1 MLEFLRKIF
10 TSDFMAHGYCYFWRP
25 EILWLHVLSDVFITL
40 AYYSIPATL
49 VYFVRKRRDVP
60 FHWIFWMFGAFI
72 LSCGTTHAME
82 VWTVWHGTYRLAGLI
97 KLITAALSTGTAAA
111 LIPLMPKALSLPSPA
126 QLEEMNRNLESEIRT
141 RERAQEA
148 IKELNESLERRV
160 QERTAQLEA
169 ANREL
174 QNQIDQ
180 RERAEA
186 RFRLMVEHAPNA
198 MVMVNNTGKIVL
210 MNSESEKLFGYRRDE
225 LLGQPIETLVPESSR
240 RGHPALRKAFLAAP
254 SGRQMGVGQ
263 ELRAQRKDG
272 SQFPVEIALN
282 PIETPDGILILS
294 TIIDIT
300 FHRQKLESVGVLANG
315 IAHDFNNLLGSIL
328 LDTELAVSELA
339 PASPALEELGR
350 IRAVAI
356 RASEIV
362 RELMI
367 YAGQEKPDRE
377 LVDISSLVEEM
388 VELLKVSISKHAFL
402 RINLGRDLPP
412 VLGNA
417 PQIRQVVMNL
427 ILNAS
432 EALAGTEGAITICT
446 TRVTGGHDL
455 ASSGATELVPADY
468 LLLEVSDTGKGMPEE
483 EKIKI
488 FDPFFTTKFAG
499 RGLGL
504 AVVQGIVRSH
514 GGTINLVSALG
525 RGTTFQ
531 VLLPCA
537 AGSAKTDP
545 ASRVSAP
552 AEGFSGVRGTV
563 LVVEDEPTLRAA
575 LAKMLATSGAAVFE
589 ARDGFSAIELFRS
602 KKQSIDVVLLDLTI
616 PGAPSREVISE
627 MRRLRPDIKLIL
639 MSAYEMA
646 KVFPPPDTPEVA
658 GFIRKP
664 FHLSDLVQLLRDVL
678 TARQEAGA

>member
-10 TSDFMAHGYCYFWRP
+10 ISDFMGHGYCYFWRP

-126 QLEEMNRNLESEIRT
+126 QLEEMNRNLESEVHT

-160 QERTAQLEA
+160 QERTAELEA

-198 MVMVNNTGKIVL
+198 MVMVNSSGKIVL
-210 MNSESEKLFGYRRDE
+210 MNSESEKLFGYQRDE

-240 RGHPALRKAFLAAP
+240 RSHPTLREAFLAAP
-254 SGRQMGVGQ
+254 TAGQMGVGR

-282 PIETPDGILILS
+282 PIETPDGIFILS

-339 PASPALEELGR
+339 PGSPALEELGR
-350 IRAVAI
+350 IQAVAI

-377 LVDISSLVEEM
+377 LVDISSLVQEM

-432 EALAGTEGAITICT
+432 EALEGTEGAITIRT

-455 ASSGATELVPADY
+455 PPSATELMPADY

-483 EKIKI
+483 EKVKV

-531 VLLPCA
+531 ILLPCA
-537 AGSAKTDP
+537 TGSAKIDP

-552 AEGFSGVRGTV
+552 AERFSGVRGTV

-575 LAKMLATSGAAVFE
+575 LAKMLAGNGAAVFE
-589 ARDGFSAIELFRS
+589 ASDGFSAIELFRS

-627 MRRLRPDIKLIL
+627 VRRLRPDIKLIL

-678 TARQEAGA
+678 TAKQESRA